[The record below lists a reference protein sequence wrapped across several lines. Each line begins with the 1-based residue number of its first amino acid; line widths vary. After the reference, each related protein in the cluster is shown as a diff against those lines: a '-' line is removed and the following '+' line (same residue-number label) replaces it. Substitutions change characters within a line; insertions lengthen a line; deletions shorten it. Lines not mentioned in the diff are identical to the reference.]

1 MNQGY
6 WKVVPSARSTEI
18 IQAICS
24 AVASPEELED
34 LHVTLAYD
42 KTNPENDIPV
52 SDDTFTATI
61 AGVELFGADSNIL
74 VLILESEALQKEH
87 ARIHANPDV
96 TFDFIPYR
104 PHITIAHNATEAEL
118 ECLHSI
124 VMSPIAPTLSIVLE
138 NESREAI
145 DESRD

>member
-6 WKVVPSARSTEI
+6 WKVVPSARSAEI

-24 AVASPEELED
+24 AVASPDELQD

-52 SDDTFTATI
+52 STDQFNAVI
-61 AGVELFGADSNIL
+61 AGVELFGANSDIL
-74 VLILESEALQKEH
+74 VLTLESEDLQKEH

-104 PHITIAHNATEAEL
+104 PHITIAHNATGAEL

-124 VMSPIAPTLSIVLE
+124 VMSPLAPPLSIVLQ
-138 NESREAI
+138 NESREMI
-145 DESRD
+145 DENRD